1 MACFGFQYISD
12 NSVNITPLSDK
23 NNKIIND
30 ANALNIPVINISHKI
45 LDGLLYNY
53 EIHLVSSQVFNKDI
67 YNNNIYNNNIY
78 KNNIYKNN
86 KYLEHK
92 LVIVDTMGKFY
103 MHCPIDEDTAID
115 YKMQLQN

>member
-30 ANALNIPVINISHKI
+30 ANSINVSVVNISHKI
-45 LDGLLYNY
+45 LDGLCYNY
-53 EIHLVSSQVFNKDI
+53 EIHLISSQVFNKDI
-67 YNNNIYNNNIY
+67 YNNNIY
-78 KNNIYKNN
+78 KNN
-86 KYLEHK
+86 YLEYK
-92 LVIVDTMGKFY
+92 LVIVDSMGNFL

-115 YKMQLQN
+115 YKIQLRN